1 MITHLERDK
10 MSRCKACDV
19 ILTNAELNKT
29 YGKSDTMVGLC
40 YSCSKISSKAY
51 SDFDATVDTQIDF
64 TISLDEFEFDKGY
77 N

>member
-1 MITHLERDK
+1 